1 MAQSRQSYVY
11 NPDIATRKWHQKW
24 INPIISLQNAPPTSH
39 GTPAPT
45 KEDGEVGHAG
55 CKVYSWVPMDEDE
68 DVTEETLQ
76 QEIDWWSKPGAPK
89 RPELRAQTSSVTPV
103 VPTEKG
109 DEDVMQIDPPEET
122 AKTDGAMDGTSTD
135 DGPPP
140 AAPTIAPTESSPVA
154 VTSTPVAPKPQSPAQ
169 QADTEMTNGHL
180 SPVHFS
186 TVPELSPSSSK
197 HSPANLQ
204 HKPPSPLPPP
214 QATES
219 ISAPKSPLKSLV
231 SPEPTTME
239 DILGESKLSPPS
251 DPLVQ
256 AQEVA
261 AGLAIET
268 PTEHSQHAM
277 DAGNLSG
284 VGSGIA
290 GDGIVGGGNED
301 LGDTE
306 EVAGVEGQRTN
317 EEEQILNETTTDL
330 DTELV
335 KDDMQE

>member
-1 MAQSRQSYVY
+1 MAQSRQSYAY
-11 NPDIATRKWHQKW
+11 NPDVATRKWHQKW

-55 CKVYSWVPMDEDE
+55 FKVYSWVPMDEDE
-68 DVTEETLQ
+68 DVTEEMLQ

-89 RPELRAQTSSVTPV
+89 RPELRAQTSSATPV
-103 VPTEKG
+103 VPTEKKG

-122 AKTDGAMDGTSTD
+122 AKTDGAMDGISTD
-135 DGPPP
+135 VGPPP
-140 AAPTIAPTESSPVA
+140 AAPTVAPTESSPFA

-169 QADTEMTNGHL
+169 QADTEMTDGHL
-180 SPVHFS
+180 SPVHLS
-186 TVPELSPSSSK
+186 AVPGSSPSPSK
-197 HSPANLQ
+197 HSPATLQ

-214 QATES
+214 QPTES
-219 ISAPKSPLKSLV
+219 ISTPKSPLKSLV

-239 DILGESKLSPPS
+239 DILGESKSSTPS
-251 DPLVQ
+251 DPLAQ
-256 AQEVA
+256 AEEVA
-261 AGLAIET
+261 AGLAIEA
-268 PTEHSQHAM
+268 PTEHSQHVM
-277 DAGNLSG
+277 DAVNLSG
-284 VGSGIA
+284 VGGGIA

-306 EVAGVEGQRTN
+306 QVASVEAQRTN
-317 EEEQILNETTTDL
+317 EEEQMLSETKDL
-330 DTELV
+330 DTEIV